1 MSELATQ
8 AERYEQLSRK
18 FTSLYHQPSDS
29 QFLVVSDL
37 ETEIDEKIDEF
48 PSQAFLR
55 RIYDGFGKSPAFL
68 LELGIHTISQERT
81 LAIRRINYFGS
92 EQGLHFL
99 KTLPIE
105 KDIDNPKEDLNE
117 FCRNYA
123 QRFQAIKNQVILPY
137 APQPNES
144 LVKLQTEFGLQ
155 LTEEIVSG
163 GEGLSRGGEG
173 LSKFA
178 AILPEEEEE
187 EEEVLYHPIL
197 LINIPTD
204 YREDELPI
212 SPRLQEKTS
221 EIHLIQPGRETV
233 EGEPEALLR
242 AIFDFGSA
250 LLTNVQ
256 KRYSTN
262 EEQYLVGIYKSFTD
276 EIDKIIGAGID
287 WPSLLSELRNVV
299 DKLSAEKEEGSTE
312 KKAIREVLEFARRRS
327 TSFLIGQWHPEFIDS
342 SMEVIQKAS
351 KRPILD
357 FIFQSGDLGILGPDG
372 TTDPEQALE
381 MILKNFDQV
390 LEQAEKEEQK
400 TALRSIR
407 SSIQSRML
415 DPNVLDEFAEYCKE
429 KMRIS
434 CNTGSMTFDPARN
447 VSELLANLEKFRRA
461 ANWEARE
468 IDKVRQSVNLSIDE
482 LNTLPVRTITVDDS
496 AKLFDYLTYWG
507 VDPPGGSLIR
517 FGTLMIASA
526 DPPWILPFQFDH
538 EIGVVGLLCLE
549 STSRDAED
557 TAAELHDFK
566 SLQAVLSRLK
576 GKFRNGNHDETSVSE
591 NEVVE

>member
-18 FTSLYHQPSDS
+18 FTSLYHQPSDD

-37 ETEIDEKIDEF
+37 ETEIDENIDDL

-105 KDIDNPKEDLNE
+105 KDIENPKEDLDE
-117 FCRNYA
+117 FCRNYG
-123 QRFQAIKNQVILPY
+123 QRFQAIKNQVIIPY
-137 APQPNES
+137 ALQPNES
-144 LVKLQTEFGLQ
+144 LEKLQTEFGLQ

-178 AILPEEEEE
+178 ATLPEEEEE
-187 EEEVLYHPIL
+187 EVILYRPIL
-197 LINIPTD
+197 LLNIPTD
-204 YREDELPI
+204 FREDELPI
-212 SPRLQEKTS
+212 IPHLQEEIS

-233 EGEPEALLR
+233 EGEPGALLR
-242 AIFDFGSA
+242 AIFDFGSD
-250 LLTNVQ
+250 LLANVQ

-262 EEQYLVGIYKSFTD
+262 EEQHLVDIYKSFTD
-276 EIDKIIGAGID
+276 EIEKIIGTGID
-287 WPSLLSELRNVV
+287 WSSLLSEIRNVV
-299 DKLSAEKEEGSTE
+299 DKLSAEKEDDSTE

-327 TSFLIGQWHPEFIDS
+327 TSFLIGQWYPEFIDK
-342 SMEVIQKAS
+342 SMQAIQKAS

-357 FIFQSGDLGILGPDG
+357 FIDQSGDLGILGPEG
-372 TTDPEQALE
+372 TIEPEQALE
-381 MILKNFDQV
+381 MILKNFDQI
-390 LEQAEKEEQK
+390 LGQIEKEEQK
-400 TALRSIR
+400 TSLRSIR

-415 DPNVLDEFAEYCKE
+415 DPNVLEEFADYCKD

-447 VSELLANLEKFRRA
+447 VSEILANLEKFRRA

-468 IDKVRQSVNLSIDE
+468 IEKVRQSVNLSVDE
-482 LNTLPVRTITVDDS
+482 LNTLQVRRVSTDDS
-496 AKLFDYLTYWG
+496 AKLFEYLTYWG
-507 VDPPGGSLIR
+507 IDPPGGSLIR

-526 DPPWILPFQFDH
+526 DPSWILPFQFDR

-549 STSRDAED
+549 STSREAED

-576 GKFRNGNHDETSVSE
+576 GKFKNGNHDVARVSE

>member
-29 QFLVVSDL
+29 QILVVSDL
-37 ETEIDEKIDEF
+37 EIEIDEKSDEI

-55 RIYDGFGKSPAFL
+55 RIYDGFGESPAFL

-117 FCRNYA
+117 FCRNYG

-137 APQPNES
+137 APKPNES

-163 GEGLSRGGEG
+163 GEGLSRGGKG

-187 EEEVLYHPIL
+187 EVLYRPIL

-212 SPRLQEKTS
+212 IPRLQEKIS
-221 EIHLIQPGRETV
+221 EIHLIQPGREIV
-233 EGEPEALLR
+233 EGEPGALLH

-250 LLTNVQ
+250 LLANVQ

-262 EEQYLVGIYKSFTD
+262 EEQYLVDIYKSFTD
-276 EIDKIIGAGID
+276 EIDKIIEMGIE
-287 WPSLLSELRNVV
+287 WPILLSKLRNVV
-299 DKLSAEKEEGSTE
+299 DKLSDEKEEGSTE

-327 TSFLIGQWHPEFIDS
+327 TSFLIGQWYPEFIDS
-342 SMEVIQKAS
+342 SIEVIQKAS

-357 FIFQSGDLGILGPDG
+357 FIDQSGDLGILGPEG
-372 TTDPEQALE
+372 TMDPEQALE
-381 MILKNFDQV
+381 MILK
-390 LEQAEKEEQK
+390 
-400 TALRSIR
+400 
-407 SSIQSRML
+407 
-415 DPNVLDEFAEYCKE
+415 
-429 KMRIS
+429 
-434 CNTGSMTFDPARN
+434 
-447 VSELLANLEKFRRA
+447 
-461 ANWEARE
+461 
-468 IDKVRQSVNLSIDE
+468 
-482 LNTLPVRTITVDDS
+482 
-496 AKLFDYLTYWG
+496 
-507 VDPPGGSLIR
+507 
-517 FGTLMIASA
+517 
-526 DPPWILPFQFDH
+526 
-538 EIGVVGLLCLE
+538 
-549 STSRDAED
+549 
-557 TAAELHDFK
+557 
-566 SLQAVLSRLK
+566 
-576 GKFRNGNHDETSVSE
+576 
-591 NEVVE
+591 